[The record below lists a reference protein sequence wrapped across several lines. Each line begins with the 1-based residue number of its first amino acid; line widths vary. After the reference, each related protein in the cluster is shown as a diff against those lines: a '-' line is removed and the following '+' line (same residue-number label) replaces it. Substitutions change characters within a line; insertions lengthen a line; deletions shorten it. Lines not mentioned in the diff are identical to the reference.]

1 VDEAEEEAATSDFM
15 CEEQKYGAAEE
26 FETAPVEQP
35 TKHVVRNQ
43 PRYYLVGRRRGPKE
57 PTSMQDQSKL
67 LAAVQGSG
75 SARLKEEVSKRRQA
89 GWKDWGEED
98 WTEAALSF
106 DEEELP
112 LLQAKFV
119 SLFVRAN
126 NRPSVASDIWTVL
139 LQSHLISGVSIVTAN
154 TTSTTST
161 STASTNTT
169 VEPS

>member
-1 VDEAEEEAATSDFM
+1 
-15 CEEQKYGAAEE
+15 
-26 FETAPVEQP
+26 
-35 TKHVVRNQ
+35 
-43 PRYYLVGRRRGPKE
+43 
-57 PTSMQDQSKL
+57 MQDQSKL

-75 SARLKEEVSKRRQA
+75 SARLKEEDSQRRQA

-98 WTEAALSF
+98 WTEAALYF

-126 NRPSVASDIWTVL
+126 NRPSVAYEIRTVL
-139 LQSHLISGVSIVTAN
+139 SQSDLISGVSIVTAN
-154 TTSTTST
+154 TTSTTTTTST

-169 VEPS
+169 VEPSGRRK